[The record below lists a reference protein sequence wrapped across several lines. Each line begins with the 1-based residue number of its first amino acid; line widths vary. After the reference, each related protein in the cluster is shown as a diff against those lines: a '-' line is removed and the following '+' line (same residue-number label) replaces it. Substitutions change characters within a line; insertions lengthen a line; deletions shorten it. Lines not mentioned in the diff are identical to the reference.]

1 MLLRILVR
9 GNIHQR
15 TLKKIACQR
24 PSFGCEPLFF
34 IYCIYRSST
43 EGTERKTLPTAA
55 IVAMCVTVAFGF
67 VVVAVVIWWRFGGKK
82 TKEED
87 VVLLDSGLYQ

>member
-1 MLLRILVR
+1 MLLRILL
-9 GNIHQR
+9 R

-24 PSFGCEPLFF
+24 ASFGCERLFY

-43 EGTERKTLPTAA
+43 EGTERITPPSPA

-67 VVVAVVIWWRFGGKK
+67 LVVAVVIWWRFGGKK
-82 TKEED
+82 NKEED
-87 VVLLDSGLYQ
+87 VALLDLGLYQ